1 MDVMIRWLIRYCI
14 LGVRLVGKT
23 RVYYSNKILLYAF
36 LEGKGATLNGNVN
49 VLSILFFFQVMLL
62 LFFRY
67 IIGYNIIHGKYA
79 AAVLATPRGSK
90 RTVVDLNPG
99 RAYACTMY
107 IQSIQVEKLCVRPIT
122 LSN

>member
-1 MDVMIRWLIRYCI
+1 MAYPVLYPRGETGWED
-14 LGVRLVGKT
+14 K
-23 RVYYSNKILLYAF
+23 SILLEQNPAIRFPRKKRSYTKRKCKCF
-36 LEGKGATLNGNVN
+36 VHL
-49 VLSILFFFQVMLL
+49 IFFQVMLL